1 MLGPFPQGS
10 TDPPSPPWVQ
20 QPKLLPPTLSRHPKE
35 SLGSTLARLDYFS
48 SSEFFQAPLHFVKVP
63 SLPNPSKLADLKTA
77 GGYVCMEIE
86 VCEDGLVSFTTEGV
100 LGDRS
105 PGPSLYS

>member
-10 TDPPSPPWVQ
+10 TDPASPPWVQ
-20 QPKLLPPTLSRHPKE
+20 QPKLLPPTLSCHPKE
-35 SLGSTLARLDYFS
+35 PLGSTLARSDYFS

-63 SLPNPSKLADLKTA
+63 SLPKPSKLADLKTA
-77 GGYVCMEIE
+77 GGNVCMEIE
-86 VCEDGLVSFTTEGV
+86 VCEDGLVSFTREGV